1 MSVYGHGLP
10 VRTSLCLILFASI
23 AGCGGSTP
31 DVDASR
37 QIGELF
43 LKQIRDGHPQDAW
56 QSTTAE
62 FKSARGKEAFIRD
75 LRGDKGVKT
84 EMSFV
89 SQQTVKVQD
98 QDRIELLFRA
108 ADGSEVRM
116 VLGPEQGVWK
126 VDRWTR
132 KR

>member
-1 MSVYGHGLP
+1 MIRRGARMATG
-10 VRTSLCLILFASI
+10 I
-23 AGCGGSTP
+23 ACWLLLSMVCGCGGSP
-31 DVDASR
+31 PAPDASR
-37 QIGELF
+37 QIGETF
-43 LKQIRDGHPQDAW
+43 LKLIQDGKAQDAW

-62 FKSARGKEAFIRD
+62 FKSARGKEAFVRD
-75 LRGDKGVKT
+75 VRGDKGLKSA
-84 EMSFV
+84 MSFV

-108 ADGSEVRM
+108 ADNSDVRL

-126 VDRWTR
+126 VDLWTR